1 MQADQQLSKSLKP
14 RHLSMIAIAGVIGA
28 GLFVGSGA
36 AIQQAGPGIL
46 VAYTAAGLV
55 VILVMRM
62 LGEMAAANPETGSFS
77 TYADKALGRWA
88 GFSIGWLYAWFWI
101 IVLGIEATAGAAIM
115 HRWVPGIDQWVWALL
130 LMVVLT
136 LTNLGSVK
144 SFGEFEFWFA
154 SIKVAAI
161 VLFLL
166 FGVAAILG
174 LIPGVPAPGVS
185 NLLENGGFMPNGPG
199 AVLAG
204 ILVVVFSF
212 FGAEIATIA
221 AGESENPV
229 DAVKKAVKSTV
240 WRILVFYIGSIAIVV
255 TLLPWN
261 SASVAKSPY
270 VAVIELFGIPG
281 AGTIMDIVVLTSVLS
296 CLNSGLY
303 TASRMLFSLSRR
315 GDAPRSW
322 MRISKRGVP
331 AAAVLAST
339 VVGFITVGLNY
350 IAPDT
355 VFLFLV
361 NTSGAIALFVWLVIA
376 GSQLILRRRMGA
388 AAKDLQLK
396 MWLFPYLTWVAII
409 SIVALLVGMVVL
421 ESTRESLLLSLAL
434 AAVVVGIGLWRYR
447 RNGGKA
453 RGNRRRRQHGGFRH
467 RGARRGR
474 HRGCRPGVVTP
485 APAPALARQ
494 HHGTCPALPRCSG
507 HSGTMSTRRG
517 PGRACPA
524 GRVGHAQCAGRH
536 AGGHVRRPA
545 TAPGQAPAQATAG
558 SQEGPSQGIVPRG
571 SMDA

>member
-1 MQADQQLSKSLKP
+1 MPADQQLSKSLKP

-46 VAYTAAGLV
+46 VAYAAAGLV

-115 HRWVPGIDQWVWALL
+115 HRWVPGIDQWVWALT
-130 LMVVLT
+130 LMVLLT

-166 FGVAAILG
+166 FGAAAILG
-174 LIPGVPAPGVS
+174 LVPGVPAPGLD
-185 NLLENGGFMPNGPG
+185 NLIGNGGFMPNGPG

-270 VAVIELFGIPG
+270 VAVIELVRHPRRRHHHGRCG
-281 AGTIMDIVVLTSVLS
+281 ADVGAVLPELGP
-296 CLNSGLY
+296 LH
-303 TASRMLFSLSRR
+303 RQ
-315 GDAPRSW
+315 PH
-322 MRISKRGVP
+322 
-331 AAAVLAST
+331 AVLA
-339 VVGFITVGLNY
+339 L
-350 IAPDT
+350 PP
-355 VFLFLV
+355 
-361 NTSGAIALFVWLVIA
+361 
-376 GSQLILRRRMGA
+376 RRRPQVMDADFQARRACGRGA
-388 AAKDLQLK
+388 GLDGGRLRHRRPELHRPGHRVPVPGQHLGRDRAVRVARDRLLPADPAPPHRGRRQGPPAEDVAVPVPDL
-396 MWLFPYLTWVAII
+396 VSIV
-409 SIVALLVGMVVL
+409 SIVALW
-421 ESTRESLLLSLAL
+421 SA
-434 AAVVVGIGLWRYR
+434 W
-447 RNGGKA
+447 
-453 RGNRRRRQHGGFRH
+453 
-467 RGARRGR
+467 
-474 HRGCRPGVVTP
+474 
-485 APAPALARQ
+485 
-494 HHGTCPALPRCSG
+494 
-507 HSGTMSTRRG
+507 
-517 PGRACPA
+517 
-524 GRVGHAQCAGRH
+524 
-536 AGGHVRRPA
+536 
-545 TAPGQAPAQATAG
+545 
-558 SQEGPSQGIVPRG
+558 
-571 SMDA
+571 

>member
-1 MQADQQLSKSLKP
+1 MHADQQLSKSLKP

-46 VAYTAAGLV
+46 VAYLAAGLV

-115 HRWVPGIDQWVWALL
+115 HRWVPGVDQWIWALV
-130 LMVVLT
+130 LMVLLT

-144 SFGEFEFWFA
+144 SYGEFEFWFA

-161 VLFLL
+161 VIFLL
-166 FGVAAILG
+166 AGIAAILG
-174 LIPGVPAPGVS
+174 LMPGVSAPGVA
-185 NLLENGGFMPNGPG
+185 NLLDQGGFMPNGPG

-240 WRILVFYIGSIAIVV
+240 WRILIFYIGSIAIVV

-261 SASVAKSPY
+261 DASVAKSPY
-270 VAVIELFGIPG
+270 VAVIELYGIPG

-303 TASRMLFSLSRR
+303 TASRMLFSLSQR

-322 MRISKRGVP
+322 MKISKRGVP

-339 VVGFITVGLNY
+339 VVGFLTVGPELHRPGHGVPVPREHLGCHR
-350 IAPDT
+350 A
-355 VFLFLV
+355 VRV
-361 NTSGAIALFVWLVIA
+361 A
-376 GSQLILRRRMGA
+376 GHCHLA
-388 AAKDLQLK
+388 AHPAQ
-396 MWLFPYLTWVAII
+396 ANGCCGQG
-409 SIVALLVGMVVL
+409 SRAQNVVL
-421 ESTRESLLLSLAL
+421 PVPHVDRH
-434 AAVVVGIGLWRYR
+434 R
-447 RNGGKA
+447 
-453 RGNRRRRQHGGFRH
+453 RH
-467 RGARRGR
+467 RGTDYRDGR
-474 HRGCRPGVVTP
+474 HRIHPRIAVPVAGFGRDRGGHRRLPLPRPG
-485 APAPALARQ
+485 
-494 HHGTCPALPRCSG
+494 PR
-507 HSGTMSTRRG
+507 RRG
-517 PGRACPA
+517 
-524 GRVGHAQCAGRH
+524 
-536 AGGHVRRPA
+536 
-545 TAPGQAPAQATAG
+545 
-558 SQEGPSQGIVPRG
+558 
-571 SMDA
+571 

>member
-1 MQADQQLSKSLKP
+1 MNTDAQLSKTLKP

-36 AIQQAGPGIL
+36 AIALAGPGIL
-46 VAYTAAGLV
+46 LAYMAAGLV

-77 TYADKALGRWA
+77 AYADKALGRWA

-115 HRWVPGIDQWVWALL
+115 HRWVPGIEQWVWALL
-130 LMVVLT
+130 LMLVLT
-136 LTNLGSVK
+136 ATNLGSVK

-166 FGVAAILG
+166 FGIAAILG
-174 LIPGVPAPGVS
+174 LVPGVPAPGLS
-185 NLLENGGFMPNGPG
+185 NLVENGGFLPNGPG

-221 AGESENPV
+221 AGESANPV
-229 DAVKKAVKSTV
+229 EAVKKAVKSTV

-303 TASRMLFSLSRR
+303 TASRMLFSLSSR
-315 GDAPRSW
+315 GDAPKSW
-322 MRISKRGVP
+322 TKTSKSGVP
-331 AAAVLAST
+331 VPALLAST
-339 VVGFITVGLNY
+339 IVGFITVGLNY
-350 IAPDT
+350 ISPDT

-376 GSQLILRRRMGA
+376 TSQLILRRRMGA
-388 AAKDLQLK
+388 AAKDLPLK
-396 MWLFPYLTWVAII
+396 MWLFPYLTWTAIA
-409 SIVALLVGMVVL
+409 SIVALVIGMLIL
-421 ESTRESLLLSLAL
+421 ESTRESLLLSTAL
-434 AAVVVGIGLWRYR
+434 AGVVVGLGVWRNR
-447 RNGGKA
+447 KNLGPQDPE
-453 RGNRRRRQHGGFRH
+453 RGENIN
-467 RGARRGR
+467 A
-474 HRGCRPGVVTP
+474 VDATEDSV
-485 APAPALARQ
+485 
-494 HHGTCPALPRCSG
+494 S
-507 HSGTMSTRRG
+507 
-517 PGRACPA
+517 
-524 GRVGHAQCAGRH
+524 AQ
-536 AGGHVRRPA
+536 
-545 TAPGQAPAQATAG
+545 
-558 SQEGPSQGIVPRG
+558 
-571 SMDA
+571 

>member
-1 MQADQQLSKSLKP
+1 
-14 RHLSMIAIAGVIGA
+14 MIAIAGVIGA

-46 VAYTAAGLV
+46 VAYLAAGLV

-115 HRWVPGIDQWVWALL
+115 HRWIPGVDQWVWALV
-130 LMVVLT
+130 LMVLLT

-144 SFGEFEFWFA
+144 SYGEFEFWFA

-161 VLFLL
+161 VIFLL
-166 FGVAAILG
+166 AGIAAILG
-174 LIPGVPAPGVS
+174 LIPGVSAPGVA
-185 NLLENGGFMPNGPG
+185 NLLDQGGFMPNGPG

-221 AGESENPV
+221 AGESANPV

-240 WRILVFYIGSIAIVV
+240 WRILIFYIGSIAIVV

-270 VAVIELFGIPG
+270 VAVIELYGIPG

-303 TASRMLFSLSRR
+303 TASRMLFSLSQR
-315 GDAPRSW
+315 GDAPKSW
-322 MRISKRGVP
+322 TRISKRGVP

-376 GSQLILRRRMGA
+376 VSQLILRRRMGA
-388 AAKDLQLK
+388 AANDLQLK
-396 MWLFPYLTWVAII
+396 MWFFPYLTWI
-409 SIVALLVGMVVL
+409 SIAGIVALIIGMVIV
-421 ESTRESLLLSLAL
+421 ESTRESLFLSLAL
-434 AAVVVGIGLWRYR
+434 AAVVVGIGVLRYR
-447 RNGGKA
+447 GRNA
-453 RGNRRRRQHGGFRH
+453 
-467 RGARRGR
+467 
-474 HRGCRPGVVTP
+474 
-485 APAPALARQ
+485 
-494 HHGTCPALPRCSG
+494 
-507 HSGTMSTRRG
+507 M
-517 PGRACPA
+517 PA
-524 GRVGHAQCAGRH
+524 GAEIEPAEVGSG
-536 AGGHVRRPA
+536 PA
-545 TAPGQAPAQATAG
+545 
-558 SQEGPSQGIVPRG
+558 S
-571 SMDA
+571 

>member
-1 MQADQQLSKSLKP
+1 MQADPQLSKSLKP

-130 LMVVLT
+130 LMVLLT

-174 LIPGVPAPGVS
+174 FIPGVPAPGVS

-270 VAVIELFGIPG
+270 VAVIELYGIPG

-396 MWLFPYLTWVAII
+396 MWLFPYLTWVAIV

-434 AAVVVGIGLWRYR
+434 AAVVVGVGLWRYR
-447 RNGGKA
+447 KNGTKTPA
-453 RGNRRRRQHGGFRH
+453 RQRGTEPARRGPRKRRPKTPPWVPARRRSFRRRQAASRDM
-467 RGARRGR
+467 
-474 HRGCRPGVVTP
+474 PSP
-485 APAPALARQ
+485 APRW
-494 HHGTCPALPRCSG
+494 TCPCPCAPGG
-507 HSGTMSTRRG
+507 HVPWSRTCHWVHCPVRPTRACPVRRRVDMWQSTAQ
-517 PGRACPA
+517 GRACPA
-524 GRVGHAQCAGRH
+524 ANRRTDCSGSNHSALTGR
-536 AGGHVRRPA
+536 P
-545 TAPGQAPAQATAG
+545 
-558 SQEGPSQGIVPRG
+558 
-571 SMDA
+571 

>member
-1 MQADQQLSKSLKP
+1 
-14 RHLSMIAIAGVIGA
+14 MIAIAGVIGA

-46 VAYTAAGLV
+46 VAYLAAGLV

-115 HRWVPGIDQWVWALL
+115 HRWVPSVDQWVWALV
-130 LMVVLT
+130 LMVLLT

-144 SFGEFEFWFA
+144 SYGEFEFWFA

-161 VLFLL
+161 VIFLL
-166 FGVAAILG
+166 AGIAAILG
-174 LIPGVPAPGVS
+174 LIPGVSAPGVA
-185 NLLENGGFMPNGPG
+185 NLLDQGGFMPNGPG

-240 WRILVFYIGSIAIVV
+240 WRILIFYIGSIAIVV

-270 VAVIELFGIPG
+270 VAVIELYGIPG

-303 TASRMLFSLSRR
+303 TASRMLFSLSQR
-315 GDAPRSW
+315 GDAPKSW
-322 MRISKRGVP
+322 MKISKRGVP

-350 IAPDT
+350 VAPDT

-376 GSQLILRRRMGA
+376 SSQLILRRRMGA
-388 AAKDLQLK
+388 AAKDLDLK
-396 MWLFPYLTWVAII
+396 MWFFPYLTWIAIG
-409 SIVALLVGMVVL
+409 SIVALIIGMVIL
-421 ESTRESLLLSLAL
+421 ESTRESLFLSLGL
-434 AAVVVGIGLWRYR
+434 AAVVVAIGVFRYR
-447 RNGGKA
+447 K
-453 RGNRRRRQHGGFRH
+453 RG
-467 RGARRGR
+467 
-474 HRGCRPGVVTP
+474 TP
-485 APAPALARQ
+485 SA
-494 HHGTCPALPRCSG
+494 
-507 HSGTMSTRRG
+507 
-517 PGRACPA
+517 
-524 GRVGHAQCAGRH
+524 RVGDADAERVTLGS
-536 AGGHVRRPA
+536 GPA
-545 TAPGQAPAQATAG
+545 
-558 SQEGPSQGIVPRG
+558 S
-571 SMDA
+571 

>member
-1 MQADQQLSKSLKP
+1 
-14 RHLSMIAIAGVIGA
+14 MIAIAGVIGA

-46 VAYTAAGLV
+46 VAYLAAGLV

-115 HRWVPGIDQWVWALL
+115 HRWVPSVDQWVWALV
-130 LMVVLT
+130 LMVLLT

-144 SFGEFEFWFA
+144 SYGEFEFWFA

-161 VLFLL
+161 VIFLL
-166 FGVAAILG
+166 AGIAAILG
-174 LIPGVPAPGVS
+174 LIPGVSAPGVA
-185 NLLENGGFMPNGPG
+185 NLLDQGGFMPNGPG

-240 WRILVFYIGSIAIVV
+240 WRILIFYIGSIAIVV

-270 VAVIELFGIPG
+270 VAVIELYGIPG

-303 TASRMLFSLSRR
+303 TASRMLFSLSQR
-315 GDAPRSW
+315 GDAPKSW
-322 MRISKRGVP
+322 MKISKRGVP

-339 VVGFITVGLNY
+339 VVGFVTVGLNY
-350 IAPDT
+350 VAPDT

-376 GSQLILRRRMGA
+376 SSQLILRRRMGA
-388 AAKDLQLK
+388 AAKDLDLK
-396 MWLFPYLTWVAII
+396 MWFFPYLTWIAIG
-409 SIVALLVGMVVL
+409 SIVALIIGMVIL
-421 ESTRESLLLSLAL
+421 ESTRESLFLSLAL
-434 AAVVVGIGLWRYR
+434 AAVVVAIGVFRYR
-447 RNGGKA
+447 K
-453 RGNRRRRQHGGFRH
+453 RGTPSAPVGDGEAER
-467 RGARRGR
+467 
-474 HRGCRPGVVTP
+474 VTLGSGP
-485 APAPALARQ
+485 A
-494 HHGTCPALPRCSG
+494 S
-507 HSGTMSTRRG
+507 
-517 PGRACPA
+517 
-524 GRVGHAQCAGRH
+524 
-536 AGGHVRRPA
+536 
-545 TAPGQAPAQATAG
+545 
-558 SQEGPSQGIVPRG
+558 
-571 SMDA
+571 